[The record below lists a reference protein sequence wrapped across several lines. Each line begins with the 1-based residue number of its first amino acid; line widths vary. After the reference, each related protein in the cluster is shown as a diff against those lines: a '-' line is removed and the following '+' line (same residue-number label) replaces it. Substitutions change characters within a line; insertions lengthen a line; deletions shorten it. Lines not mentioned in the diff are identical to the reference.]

1 MAEQDHTTKNT
12 RSSPFSTSGQSPFH
26 RDLTSLRRRLIRAAN
41 VAIDML
47 EASLYALWNLDHQ
60 VAQEIRLRDDSV
72 DDEEVLIEQECLRM
86 LTLQQPYGQ
95 DFRSLAFC
103 LKVNSDIERVA
114 DHATSLAKVAIKID
128 PASEPRWPVSLVEI
142 GDRIPDMCH
151 GLLRSVLDEDVA
163 AARALLERDS
173 VIDHLDKQ
181 LFTEITEWMKTDP
194 GAAELGLLCYRVGR
208 ELERTGDLLTNI
220 AEDVV
225 YLATGEIIRHQRHHN
240 EDGPGGDRLAD
251 SA

>member
-1 MAEQDHTTKNT
+1 MVEQDHQPD
-12 RSSPFSTSGQSPFH
+12 RARGGQLSSGGQSPFH
-26 RDLTSLRRRLIRAAN
+26 RDLTQLRRRLIRSAN

-47 EASLYALWNLDHQ
+47 EASLYALWNLDHH
-60 VAQEIRLRDDSV
+60 VAEEIQLRDDSV

-95 DFRSLAFC
+95 DFRALAFC

-114 DHATSLAKVAIKID
+114 DHATSLAKVTRKID
-128 PASEPRWPVSLVEI
+128 PDAEPRWPVALVEI

-151 GLLRSVLDEDVA
+151 GLLRSILEEDVEA
-163 AARALLERDS
+163 AQQLLERDS
-173 VIDHLDKQ
+173 IIDHLDKQ
-181 LFTEITEWMKTDP
+181 LFTEITEWMKADP
-194 GAAELGLLCYRVGR
+194 SSAELGLLCYRVGR

-225 YLATGEIIRHQRHHN
+225 YLATGEIIRHQRH
-240 EDGPGGDRLAD
+240 EDEPDEGPIAD